1 MAVNLQFS
9 CGSITLSEST
19 ALDFG
24 TVVAG
29 QSSAIKTVTV
39 TNLGD
44 SDAQQVVINPV
55 EATIVNGF
63 ASNIQI
69 GTSQETYQAQKFAPA
84 SDSGNWYGYAVVGTG
99 KNWTNKTG
107 GTLQNTNGSDTFVT
121 KWEPPL
127 AGTNGQKIWGNAITA
142 VYW

>member
-1 MAVNLQFS
+1 MAVNLQFVCDS
-9 CGSITLSEST
+9 KTLSEST
-19 ALDFG
+19 ALDFS

-29 QSSAIKTVTV
+29 QSSSIKTVTV

-55 EATIVNGF
+55 EATITNGF
-63 ASNIQI
+63 SSNLQT
-69 GTSQETYQAQKFAPA
+69 GTTAETTLAQKFAGA
-84 SDSGNWYGYAVVGTG
+84 SDSGTWYNYAVVGTG

-107 GTLQNTNGSDTFVT
+107 GTIQNTNGSDTFVT

-127 AGTNGQKIWGNAITA
+127 SGTNGQKVWGNAITC
-142 VYW
+142 VYV

>member
-1 MAVNLQFS
+1 MAVNLQFECDS
-9 CGSITLSEST
+9 KKLSEST

-63 ASNIQI
+63 ASNVQI
-69 GTSQETYQAQKFAPA
+69 GTAQETYQAQKFAPA
-84 SDSGNWYGYAVVGTG
+84 GDSGTWYGYAVVGTG

-107 GTLQNTNGSDTFVT
+107 GTIHNTNGSDTFVT